1 MDNNSAPESFTPS
14 FFILILQSNKGSLN
28 IYQQKNRWKL
38 WLGISAFVIVVA
50 TLIYS
55 NYLVNKIAKQEQAK
69 VRLWAEAVA
78 NRAKLVHKTDSIFKI
93 FEVEDR
99 KNIELWAEAN
109 KFIAQDEGGGDIY
122 WPTKILS
129 NNTIIPVIITNEKD
143 EILFYNNFPADKLK
157 DSTFLD
163 SQLVKF
169 KAKNKPLDVS
179 YKVFGLVM
187 NQYLYYDDSYIYSE
201 LKTTIDDLVKS
212 FISETVI
219 NSASVPVIITNEAKD
234 SLIAYG
240 NIEELNLG
248 PNPSSKL
255 LIEKMKGHNVLTVEL
270 SKGNTNYIYYMN
282 SYVIRLLQYFP
293 FIFLAIIS
301 VFLIVSYLLF
311 SVARRSEQNQVWVGM
326 SKETAHQLGT
336 PLSSL
341 LGWVEILKLKNADP
355 EAITEIEKDI
365 ARLQVVTERF
375 SKIGSN
381 PELKPED
388 INEVLTN
395 IIEYMKLR
403 TSGKITYEYNFSIQE
418 KTILPLNRPLFEWV
432 LENLFRNAI
441 DSISGHGKITID
453 IHLQNN
459 EFCVIDVSDTG
470 KGIPKN
476 QHKMIFR
483 PGYTTKK
490 RGWGLGLSLTKRI
503 VDEYH
508 KGKIFV
514 KQSEVGKGTTFRILL
529 KLK

>member
-1 MDNNSAPESFTPS
+1 M
-14 FFILILQSNKGSLN
+14 N
-28 IYQQKNRWKL
+28 IYQQKSRWKL
-38 WLGISAFVIVVA
+38 WLGIFAFVIVGG

-109 KFIAQDEGGGDIY
+109 KFIATSEDFDNIY
-122 WPTKILS
+122 WPSKIIS
-129 NNTIIPVIITNEKD
+129 NNTVIPVIITNEKG
-143 EILFYNNFPADKLK
+143 EITFYNNFPDEKLK
-157 DSTFLD
+157 DSTYLKGE
-163 SQLVKF
+163 LAKF
-169 KAKNKPLDVS
+169 KEKNPPLDVS
-179 YKVFGLVM
+179 YKVLGFVM
-187 NQYLYYDDSYIYSE
+187 TQNLYYDDSYIYSE
-201 LKTTIDDLVKS
+201 LKMTIDDLVKS

-219 NSASVPVIITNEAKD
+219 NSASVPVIITNETKD

-248 PNPSSKL
+248 PNPSPEF
-255 LIEKMKGHNVLTVEL
+255 LIGKMKGHNSFSVEL
-270 SKGNTNYIYYMN
+270 SKGNTNYIFYMN

-293 FIFLAIIS
+293 FIFLAIIA
-301 VFLIVSYLLF
+301 VFLIVAYLLF

-341 LGWVEILKLKNADP
+341 LGWIEILKLKNADP
-355 EAITEIEKDI
+355 EAILEMEKDI
-365 ARLQVVTERF
+365 ARLQIVTERF
-375 SKIGSN
+375 SKIGST
-381 PELKPED
+381 PELKDED
-388 INEVLTN
+388 IDEVLSS
-395 IIEYMKLR
+395 IISYMKLR
-403 TSGKITYEYNFSIQE
+403 TSSKIIYDYQNNTTE
-418 KTILPLNRPLFEWV
+418 KIILPLNRPLFEWV

-441 DSISGHGKITID
+441 DAINGPGKITIEVS
-453 IHLQNN
+453 LQNN
-459 EFCVIDVSDTG
+459 QYCIIDITDTG
-470 KGIPKN
+470 KGIQKN

-483 PGYTTKK
+483 PGFTTKK

-514 KQSEVGKGTTFRILL
+514 KQSELNKGTTFRILL
-529 KLK
+529 KLG

>member
-1 MDNNSAPESFTPS
+1 MEIYTYFTPKLS
-14 FFILILQSNKGSLN
+14 GLN
-28 IYQQKNRWKL
+28 IYQQKSRWKL
-38 WLGISAFVIVVA
+38 LLGLFAFVIVIG

-78 NRAKLVHKTDSIFKI
+78 NRAKLVHKMDSIFTI
-93 FEVEDR
+93 FEKEDR
-99 KNIELWAEAN
+99 KNIELWSEASTYIVQADN
-109 KFIAQDEGGGDIY
+109 NADIE
-122 WPTKILS
+122 WPLKILS
-129 NNTIIPVIITNEKD
+129 NNTTIPVIITDEKGK
-143 EILFYNNFPADKLK
+143 ITAYNNFPEAKLK
-157 DSTFLD
+157 DSTFLP

-169 KAKNKPLDVS
+169 KEKNKVLDVS
-179 YKVFGLVM
+179 YKSFDVTTSRYALMV
-187 NQYLYYDDSYIYSE
+187 QTLYYDDSYIYSE

-219 NSASVPVIITNEAKD
+219 NSASVPVIITNQDKD
-234 SLIAYG
+234 SVVAFG

-248 PNPSSKL
+248 PNPSSQM
-255 LIEKMKGHNVLTVEL
+255 LISEMKGHNVIPVEL
-270 SKGNTNYIYYMN
+270 SKGNTNYIFYMN

-293 FIFLAIIS
+293 FIFLAIIG

-311 SVARRSEQNQVWVGM
+311 SIARRSEQNQVWVGM

-341 LGWVEILKLKNADP
+341 LGWIEILKLKNADP
-355 EAITEIEKDI
+355 EAIAEMEKDI
-365 ARLQVVTERF
+365 ARLQIVTERF
-375 SKIGSN
+375 SKIGST
-381 PELKPED
+381 PELKDED
-388 INEVLTN
+388 IDEVLTS
-395 IIEYMKLR
+395 IISYMKLR
-403 TSGKITYEYNFSIQE
+403 TSSKIIYEYNNTVHE
-418 KTILPLNRPLFEWV
+418 KIILPLNRPLFEWV

-441 DSISGHGKITID
+441 DAITGSGSIKIELSIQNDQHCIID
-453 IHLQNN
+453 I
-459 EFCVIDVSDTG
+459 SDTG
-470 KGIPKN
+470 KGIQKN

-483 PGYTTKK
+483 PGFTTKK

-514 KQSEVGKGTTFRILL
+514 KQSELNKGTTFRIIL